1 LSRYLAVR
9 LLAAIPTLLIV
20 SVGIFTL
27 VRLIPGS
34 TIDLALAGNPN
45 IEDRKAFERQLGLDK
60 PAIQQYFIWMGDLLR
75 GDLGNSLTTRRPIG
89 DDLRERFPRTIQLG
103 LMAMVL
109 GIVLSL
115 VMGVIAAVKAGSVL
129 DNVIRTMGVLFISI
143 PYFFVALLVVAFP
156 ARYWG
161 WSPPLV
167 FTPFTENPW
176 ENVKHF
182 FLPALILGVFTAG
195 GVQLRLTRAM
205 MLEVLRQDYMRTA
218 RAKGLAQRAIVVRH
232 GLRNALIPLVTLYG
246 LQVPLALGGTVI
258 MESIFGIPGVGTYV
272 TGAVANRDYVALQST
287 VIVFAVIVFL
297 VNFIVDMLYARL
309 DPRISVN

>member
-1 LSRYLAVR
+1 MSRYLAVR
-9 LLAAIPTLLIV
+9 LLAAIPTLIIV

-45 IEDRKAFERQLGLDK
+45 VEDRAAFERQLGLDK

-75 GDLGNSLTTRRPIG
+75 GDLGNSLTTRRSIG
-89 DDLRERFPRTIQLG
+89 EDLRERFPRTIQLG

-115 VMGVIAAVKAGSVL
+115 AMGVIAAVKAGGVL
-129 DNVIRTMGVLFISI
+129 DNAIRTMGVLFISI

-167 FTPFTENPW
+167 FTPFMENPW

-218 RAKGLAQRAIVVRH
+218 RAKGLAQRAIVLRH

-246 LQVPLALGGTVI
+246 LQIPIALGGTVI
-258 MESIFGIPGVGTYV
+258 MESIFNIPGVGSYV

-297 VNFIVDMLYARL
+297 VNFLVDMLYARL
-309 DPRISVN
+309 DPRVSVN

>member
-1 LSRYLAVR
+1 MSRYLAVR
-9 LLAAIPTLLIV
+9 LLAAIPTLIIV

-45 IEDRKAFERQLGLDK
+45 VEDRAAFERQLGLDK

-75 GDLGNSLTTRRPIG
+75 GDLGNSLTTRRSIG

-115 VMGVIAAVKAGSVL
+115 AMGVIAAVKAGGVL
-129 DNVIRTMGVLFISI
+129 DNAIRTMGVLFISI

-167 FTPFTENPW
+167 FTPFMDNPW

-218 RAKGLAQRAIVVRH
+218 RAKGLAQRAIVLRH

-246 LQVPLALGGTVI
+246 LQIPIALGGTVI
-258 MESIFGIPGVGTYV
+258 MESIFNIPGVGSYV

-297 VNFIVDMLYARL
+297 VNFLVDMLYARL
-309 DPRISVN
+309 DPRVSVN

>member
-1 LSRYLAVR
+1 VSRYLAVR
-9 LLAAIPTLLIV
+9 LLAAIPTLIIV

-45 IEDRKAFERQLGLDK
+45 IEDRAAFERQLGLDK

-75 GDLGNSLTTRRPIG
+75 GDLGNSLTTRRSIG

-115 VMGVIAAVKAGSVL
+115 AMGVIAAVKAGGVL
-129 DNVIRTMGVLFISI
+129 DNAIRTMGVLFISI

-167 FTPFTENPW
+167 FTPFMQNPW

-218 RAKGLAQRAIVVRH
+218 RAKGLAQRAIVLRH

-246 LQVPLALGGTVI
+246 LQIPIALGGTVI
-258 MESIFGIPGVGTYV
+258 MESIFNIPGVGSYV

-297 VNFIVDMLYARL
+297 VNFLVDMLYARL
-309 DPRISVN
+309 DPRVSVN

>member
-1 LSRYLAVR
+1 MSRYLAVR
-9 LLAAIPTLLIV
+9 LLAAIPTLIIV

-45 IEDRKAFERQLGLDK
+45 VEDRAAFERQLGLDK

-75 GDLGNSLTTRRPIG
+75 GDLGNSLTTRRSIG

-115 VMGVIAAVKAGSVL
+115 AMGVIAAVKAGGVL
-129 DNVIRTMGVLFISI
+129 DNAIRTMGVLFISI

-167 FTPFTENPW
+167 FTPFMENPW

-218 RAKGLAQRAIVVRH
+218 RAKGLAQRAIVLRH

-246 LQVPLALGGTVI
+246 LQIPIALGGTVI
-258 MESIFGIPGVGTYV
+258 MESIFNIPGVGSYV

-297 VNFIVDMLYARL
+297 VNFLVDMLYARL
-309 DPRISVN
+309 DPRVSVN

>member
-1 LSRYLAVR
+1 VSRYLAVR
-9 LLAAIPTLLIV
+9 LLAAIPTLIIV

-45 IEDRKAFERQLGLDK
+45 VEDRAAFERQLGLDK

-75 GDLGNSLTTRRPIG
+75 GDLGNSLTTRRSIG
-89 DDLRERFPRTIQLG
+89 EDLRERFPRTIQLG

-115 VMGVIAAVKAGSVL
+115 AMGVIAAVKAGGVL
-129 DNVIRTMGVLFISI
+129 DNAIRTMGVLFISI

-167 FTPFTENPW
+167 FTPFMENPW

-218 RAKGLAQRAIVVRH
+218 RAKGLAQRAIVLRH

-246 LQVPLALGGTVI
+246 LQIPIALGGTVI
-258 MESIFGIPGVGTYV
+258 MESIFNIPGVGSYV

-297 VNFIVDMLYARL
+297 VNFLVDMLYARL
-309 DPRISVN
+309 DPRVSVN

>member
-1 LSRYLAVR
+1 LAVR
-9 LLAAIPTLLIV
+9 LLAAIPTLIIV

-45 IEDRKAFERQLGLDK
+45 VEDRAAFERQLGLDK

-75 GDLGNSLTTRRPIG
+75 GDLGNSLTTRRSIG

-115 VMGVIAAVKAGSVL
+115 AMGVIAAVKAGGVL
-129 DNVIRTMGVLFISI
+129 DNAIRTMGVLFISI

-167 FTPFTENPW
+167 FTPFMDNPW

-218 RAKGLAQRAIVVRH
+218 RAKGLAQRAIVLRH

-246 LQVPLALGGTVI
+246 LQIPIALGGTVI
-258 MESIFGIPGVGTYV
+258 MESIFNIPGVGSYV

-297 VNFIVDMLYARL
+297 VNFLVDMLYARL
-309 DPRISVN
+309 DPRVSVN